1 MHNTHDPRVL
11 PLREGVKPSCIVLP
25 GTGAGSCLDF
35 LAQRLSGVS
44 RQGWLDRIERGEVV
58 DELGRCIEV
67 ATPLLHGLRVY
78 YYREV
83 VTEPEVPFEARVLF
97 QDAHI
102 LVADKPH
109 FLPVTPGGS
118 YLQNTLLIRLKNQLG
133 LPDLS
138 PVHRIDRDTAGLVL
152 FAIRRQDRGAYQALF
167 RQRTVH
173 KAYEAIAP
181 WNPAV
186 AFPREHASRMQESE
200 NFIRMQ
206 EVDGVPNSFTHMELL
221 EHNERWGRYA
231 LSPVSGKRHQL
242 RVHMVA
248 LGLPLV
254 GDRIYPDLKPHLP
267 EDTSNP
273 LRLLAQGLAFTDPY
287 SGEALAF
294 QSTLSLSFI

>member
-44 RQGWLDRIERGEVV
+44 RQGWLNRIERGEVV

-118 YLQNTLLIRLKNQLG
+118 
-133 LPDLS
+133 
-138 PVHRIDRDTAGLVL
+138 
-152 FAIRRQDRGAYQALF
+152 
-167 RQRTVH
+167 
-173 KAYEAIAP
+173 
-181 WNPAV
+181 
-186 AFPREHASRMQESE
+186 
-200 NFIRMQ
+200 
-206 EVDGVPNSFTHMELL
+206 
-221 EHNERWGRYA
+221 
-231 LSPVSGKRHQL
+231 
-242 RVHMVA
+242 
-248 LGLPLV
+248 
-254 GDRIYPDLKPHLP
+254 
-267 EDTSNP
+267 
-273 LRLLAQGLAFTDPY
+273 
-287 SGEALAF
+287 
-294 QSTLSLSFI
+294 